1 MSSNS
6 NNQKT
11 SISITMDL
19 EKLQQKY
26 SNLLTK
32 YKAAVSEY
40 VLFLNQQS
48 KQPCGTYKSTSNG
61 ISQKCYD
68 YIWSR
73 SGCVTSA
80 PNANNEWA
88 KNQTLNGLINDSF
101 LWATMTDYSHRMG
114 CYNKPGNP
122 YIILGIGTDGKLWS
136 RQGLDAPW
144 EKVNDDAAY
153 DLVSIC
159 TGNDGKT
166 IIISNKG
173 YNIYTKP
180 TWDSPNWQGPVQN
193 PCCVI
198 SVSQGQDGTVV
209 GVGTDNKL
217 WSKSSLNGISWSP
230 TSSPGEWVSS
240 VAIAPDGSIFVVG
253 SGNQIW
259 KKKSYLNLQSQS
271 WESQGSCCVKA
282 ITIAPDGTF
291 IGVGTDNKLYTKTS
305 YKDLSTPW
313 KGPYDS
319 FFGSCCVTS
328 ITTVINTNYDSS
340 KFSSATAPNYN
351 INQTPFVSIKGQA
364 FIGTGSAG
372 QSTATT
378 LQDCEASCAK
388 LSNCS
393 GATFISGKCDI
404 RVGDSPII
412 TSSENSYAII
422 PKSKQLLY
430 NMENINQQ
438 LLAINKEIN
447 NKIQTN
453 QPIFYKNDTEVKQK
467 TKELLSNYENLTKE
481 RETILELLNQYETLD
496 RTDEQNLIKINQNYY
511 SYILLTV
518 LAFTV
523 FYILYRISITSETPT
538 IQYGGDLGMNA
549 YYILFFIILITIM
562 IPLKN
567 LLY

>member
-48 KQPCGTYKSTSNG
+48 KQPCGTYKSTS
-61 ISQKCYD
+61 KC
-68 YIWSR
+68 
-73 SGCVTSA
+73 
-80 PNANNEWA
+80 
-88 KNQTLNGLINDSF
+88 
-101 LWATMTDYSHRMG
+101 
-114 CYNKPGNP
+114 
-122 YIILGIGTDGKLWS
+122 
-136 RQGLDAPW
+136 
-144 EKVNDDAAY
+144 
-153 DLVSIC
+153 
-159 TGNDGKT
+159 
-166 IIISNKG
+166 
-173 YNIYTKP
+173 
-180 TWDSPNWQGPVQN
+180 
-193 PCCVI
+193 
-198 SVSQGQDGTVV
+198 
-209 GVGTDNKL
+209 
-217 WSKSSLNGISWSP
+217 
-230 TSSPGEWVSS
+230 
-240 VAIAPDGSIFVVG
+240 
-253 SGNQIW
+253 
-259 KKKSYLNLQSQS
+259 
-271 WESQGSCCVKA
+271 
-282 ITIAPDGTF
+282 
-291 IGVGTDNKLYTKTS
+291 
-305 YKDLSTPW
+305 
-313 KGPYDS
+313 
-319 FFGSCCVTS
+319 
-328 ITTVINTNYDSS
+328 
-340 KFSSATAPNYN
+340 
-351 INQTPFVSIKGQA
+351 INQSPFVSIKGQA

-518 LAFTV
+518 LAFAV

-538 IQYGGDLGMNA
+538 IQYGGDLGINA

>member
-80 PNANNEWA
+80 PNANNEWS

-122 YIILGIGTDGKLWS
+122 YIILGVGTDGNLWS

-144 EKVNDDAAY
+144 EKVNDN
-153 DLVSIC
+153 SN
-159 TGNDGKT
+159 GNLIGIFTHPNGQT
-166 IIISNKG
+166 IYGVNKQNLIISKNS
-173 YNIYTKP
+173 YNDTK
-180 TWDSPNWQGPVQN
+180 WNGGDS
-193 PCCVI
+193 CCVM
-198 SVSQGQDGTVV
+198 SAAMGKDGTIV
-209 GVGTDNKL
+209 GVGMNNKL
-217 WSKSSLNGISWSP
+217 WSIKWNVTGWQQ
-230 TSSPGEWVSS
+230 TESPGEWITS
-240 VAIAPDGSIFVVG
+240 VTIAPDDSIFVIG
-253 SGNQIW
+253 GGNQIW

-412 TSSENSYAII
+412 TSSENSYAIV

-518 LAFTV
+518 LAFAV